1 MLTRRA
7 LLTAATAAGL
17 ALSGCTKTAGGSGKT
32 TPASSAPL
40 ATLASAPAWHVD
52 LAGARITDYHPRLG
66 VLAITSAKESATL
79 TAVSPDGTDGWR
91 TTLTTTDPASVDL
104 AWIAAG
110 TADLIAAFDKSAT
123 TLTIWDATSTSPRL
137 SETVTDARLGAT
149 GLLAIAVDGT
159 LRTLTLTGGTVPYL
173 TPLQSLGTPLAAT
186 TTGHYLLLN
195 ESGALTLDG
204 HLLPDCG
211 QGTPKAVTLTQSI
224 AAASWSSLTV
234 AWTTSATTVAKV
246 TADVK
251 TPQRRPVTGG
261 TWSTWGAA
269 AWIYQGKTVT
279 VTDPVAA
286 VLDGAA
292 YQTAAKGSAV
302 IDLDSGATVTSGAI
316 TPVGTPNTQD
326 RLIAF
331 DGASLAS
338 WPLRKASSPTST
350 STQETT

>member
-7 LLTAATAAGL
+7 LLTAATAAGI
-17 ALSGCTKTAGGSGKT
+17 ALTWCTKTAKGSGQT
-32 TPASSAPL
+32 TPTPAAPR
-40 ATLASAPAWHVD
+40 ATLTAAPAWPVD

-66 VLAITSAKESATL
+66 TLAITPAKESATL

-149 GLLAIAVDGT
+149 GLLAIAADGT

-173 TPLQSLGTPLAAT
+173 TPLQSPGTPLAAT

-224 AAASWSSLTV
+224 AAAS
-234 AWTTSATTVAKV
+234 
-246 TADVK
+246 
-251 TPQRRPVTGG
+251 
-261 TWSTWGAA
+261 
-269 AWIYQGKTVT
+269 
-279 VTDPVAA
+279 
-286 VLDGAA
+286 
-292 YQTAAKGSAV
+292 
-302 IDLDSGATVTSGAI
+302 
-316 TPVGTPNTQD
+316 
-326 RLIAF
+326 
-331 DGASLAS
+331 
-338 WPLRKASSPTST
+338 
-350 STQETT
+350 

>member
-1 MLTRRA
+1 V
-7 LLTAATAAGL
+7 
-17 ALSGCTKTAGGSGKT
+17 
-32 TPASSAPL
+32 SS
-40 ATLASAPAWHVD
+40 
-52 LAGARITDYHPRLG
+52 
-66 VLAITSAKESATL
+66 
-79 TAVSPDGTDGWR
+79 DGTDGWR

-149 GLLAIAVDGT
+149 GLLAIAADGT

-173 TPLQSLGTPLAAT
+173 TPLQSPGTPLAAT

-211 QGTPKAVTLTQSI
+211 QGTPKAVTLTHSI
-224 AAASWSSLTV
+224 AAASWPSLTV

-251 TPQRRPVTGG
+251 TPQRRPVPGALSYLKPTQPGRTGRDG
-261 TWSTWGAA
+261 STQAGNTPAA
-269 AWIYQGKTVT
+269 AAERTRHA
-279 VTDPVAA
+279 PVHCSAGGPA
-286 VLDGAA
+286 GAGPA
-292 YQTAAKGSAV
+292 SP
-302 IDLDSGATVTSGAI
+302 LSLLATC
-316 TPVGTPNTQD
+316 PEGT
-326 RLIAF
+326 RAL
-331 DGASLAS
+331 L
-338 WPLRKASSPTST
+338 
-350 STQETT
+350 